1 MCNECFSL
9 IPTAPKRTRG
19 APRKCLFVFHLC
31 DEKRCP
37 LRWCST
43 LMLGCSHACI
53 CVCVCV
59 CVIKSN
65 VRRMSHQTLR
75 RKYPICN
82 AHFLSTRRPQHH
94 IILSCLA
101 GGTQR
106 EGSTRMD
113 TVGLAV
119 LSCKKKRSKKD
130 AAKRV
135 VGAQRGHKINITI
148 IIIFII
154 TTNLCMCI
162 HAFLCRPGRFGS
174 RAAAGPP
181 AKPHTRLCRCGEAVA
196 VFLLLLAIHCAF
208 FLH

>member
-1 MCNECFSL
+1 MRAYVCVSVLSN
-9 IPTAPKRTRG
+9 RT
-19 APRKCLFVFHLC
+19 C
-31 DEKRCP
+31 DECP
-37 LRWCST
+37 TKHCDANIQFAMRT
-43 LMLGCSHACI
+43 FFPRGDP
-53 CVCVCV
+53 
-59 CVIKSN
+59 N
-65 VRRMSHQTLR
+65 
-75 RKYPICN
+75 
-82 AHFLSTRRPQHH
+82 
-94 IILSCLA
+94 IILYYPALQEEHNERGRHGWTRWVWPCSLA
-101 GGTQR
+101 
-106 EGSTRMD
+106 
-113 TVGLAV
+113 
-119 LSCKKKRSKKD
+119 KKRSKKD